1 MLSILCTFLSCFR
14 RSLFCL
20 YVFGQ
25 CTHAKIFR
33 PSEASAAKAP
43 ETTGAI
49 GTLTFSTV
57 EAPETTGAIGTSP
70 TFSTAGA
77 DRTSPTSSTGGA
89 LEMVASSSARSMS
102 SKK

>member
-1 MLSILCTFLSCFR
+1 MLSILCTFRSCARRFLLSVN
-14 RSLFCL
+14 
-20 YVFGQ
+20 VFGQ
-25 CTHAKIFR
+25 CTPAKFFK

-57 EAPETTGAIGTSP
+57 EAPETTGAIGTSI
-70 TFSTAGA
+70 
-77 DRTSPTSSTGGA
+77 TSSTGRA
-89 LEMVASSSARSMS
+89 LETVASSSARSMS